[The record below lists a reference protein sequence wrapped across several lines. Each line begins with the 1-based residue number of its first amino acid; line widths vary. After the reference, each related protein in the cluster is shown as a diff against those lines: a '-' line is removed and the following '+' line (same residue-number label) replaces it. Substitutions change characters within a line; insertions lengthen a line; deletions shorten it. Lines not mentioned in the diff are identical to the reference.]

1 MHAHSFW
8 DVLADT
14 LNLSPV
20 QQRAVAEALTER
32 QHPETAARFFARP
45 DLGHEIR
52 DQMIQ
57 DTHDLHVLAALLSTP
72 VVTGSHL
79 RAAAHRLGA
88 ETVLMKT
95 MGSGRDLTDPLL
107 ALIDQLDH
115 RAARRVTTAW
125 NPADPQIRCALIC
138 AAARR
143 PVTLSGDFK
152 DLTKAEREELH
163 SVSQAWHDDVWAL
176 LEPAPARPLWPALV
190 RHAQF
195 GRMITGLLLH
205 RADGLDDPVL
215 LACLEVAFPADPE
228 EDADK
233 DDLFSGTL
241 GASFTLDSVARTTN
255 RHPRALLLHGPA
267 LRDAV
272 AAAAA
277 ELTGEVDEEGIYERN
292 WDTFETLARVC
303 TSPDVLRDAARC
315 LDQAAPPTWQRH
327 QRPTPEW
334 TAARSQAADALAL
347 NPFCP
352 TEALAPLASFLG
364 ETVAAR
370 FIEHTDEK
378 TRETAARIVDQ
389 AVERVQ
395 RTASASPA
403 PSHQPT
409 IPAVPSDDNLAE
421 QNDPTAALSA
431 FLPLK
436 GPAARRRETAQA
448 ILNSRYADASH
459 LGQLP
464 AILVLT
470 HTEHAP
476 AVAALLLQELG
487 DRSEAW
493 DRFRRSA
500 LRLTPN
506 APKTLGTLIGESR
519 ASTP

>member
-1 MHAHSFW
+1 MS
-8 DVLADT
+8 
-14 LNLSPV
+14 
-20 QQRAVAEALTER
+20 
-32 QHPETAARFFARP
+32 
-45 DLGHEIR
+45 
-52 DQMIQ
+52 
-57 DTHDLHVLAALLSTP
+57 
-72 VVTGSHL
+72 
-79 RAAAHRLGA
+79 
-88 ETVLMKT
+88 
-95 MGSGRDLTDPLL
+95 SGRDLTETLL

-115 RAARRVTTAW
+115 HAARRVTMAW
-125 NPADPQIRCALIC
+125 NPADPRVRCALIC

-143 PVTLSGDFK
+143 PVALSGDFR

-190 RHAQF
+190 RHAEF
-195 GRMITGLLLH
+195 GRMITGILLH
-205 RADGLDDPVL
+205 RADDLDDSVL
-215 LACLEVAFPADPE
+215 LACLEVAFPAVSE

-233 DDLFSGTL
+233 DDLFCGTL
-241 GASFTLDSVARTTN
+241 GASLTLDSVARTTT
-255 RHPRALLLHGPA
+255 RHPRAFLLHGPA

-277 ELTGEVDEEGIYERN
+277 ELTGEVGEEGIYESA
-292 WDTFETLARVC
+292 WDVFETLAGVC

-327 QRPTPEW
+327 RRQTPEW
-334 TAARSQAADALAL
+334 TAARSQAAGALAL

-352 TEALAPLASFLG
+352 PEALTLLAPFLG

-370 FIEHTDEK
+370 FIEHPDEL
-378 TRETAARIVDQ
+378 TRDTAARIVNQ
-389 AVERVQ
+389 ALERAH
-395 RTASASPA
+395 RTAPASPA
-403 PSHQPT
+403 PSHQPA

-464 AILVLT
+464 AVLVLA

-487 DRSEAW
+487 DRGEAW
-493 DRFRRSA
+493 EAFRRSA

-506 APKTLGTLIGESR
+506 APKALGTLIGESR
-519 ASTP
+519 AGTP